1 MSGFEGP
8 ILKGMNPFS
17 NNRPRLTASE
27 RIRNKRDATIYQ
39 AEKQRFQNKKTCGN
53 KNVKYYDNGTIRSMK
68 SYKLQKSLA
77 RGNVLCEDCDNKG
90 LLCGGVKNH
99 DSLASIQ
106 MGNNVVSEYWGG
118 SFFEGDFAQR
128 ITYPVIQSDISGVWG
143 PGTIIPGYGPKTDL
157 SNAVLPG
164 PPIIPM
170 RYGYID
176 NLLRIPRNLDGG
188 GVIVD
193 PSNELFPDE
202 LCDPF
207 RYLHHSYLK
216 TYLVLTMA
224 VPVTS
229 SSNGDRVQ
237 PSSCND
243 PSYNFVVGNFVVVE
257 GATGSGGDTTVVNGI
272 VESLCCIGTLQLD
285 VSYNAP
291 LTGDQYDPGIFGLFK
306 VYVNLSN
313 ISNFDLLYM
322 LLNTKPNIS
331 SNNLSNWQLP
341 VVDNWQVGFSRPQSS
356 GSNENYYINFA
367 FIRNADIIQGTIP
380 PSFNQTKYNATQQT
394 YMSCLENGTRKIN
407 FTKNTV
413 KQDNVI
419 SAYCKVDISGNS

>member
-17 NNRPRLTASE
+17 NNKPRLTASE

-39 AEKQRFQNKKTCGN
+39 AEKQRFQNKRTCGN

-77 RGNVLCEDCDNKG
+77 RGNVLCEDCDDKG
-90 LLCGGVKNH
+90 LLCKGPANKNE
-99 DSLASIQ
+99 LASIQ
-106 MGNNVVSEYWGG
+106 MENNQVSEYWGG

-128 ITYPVIQSDISGVWG
+128 ITYPVIQSDVSGVWG

-164 PPIIPM
+164 TPIVPM

-176 NLLRIPRNLDGG
+176 NLINLPRNLDGS

-207 RYLHHSYLK
+207 RYLNHSYLK

-229 SSNGDRVQ
+229 SSNGDLVQ

-257 GATGSGGDTTVVNGI
+257 GATGGGGTTVVNGV

-285 VSYNAP
+285 VPYSDPA
-291 LTGDQYDPGIFGLFK
+291 GGQCDPGIFGLFK

-313 ISNFDLLYM
+313 IGNFDLLSM

-331 SNNLSNWQLP
+331 GNNLSNWPLP
-341 VVDNWQVGFSRPQSS
+341 VVDDWLVGFSRPQSS
-356 GSNENYYINFA
+356 GPNINYFINFA
-367 FIRNADIIQGTIP
+367 FIRNADIIQGTIQP
-380 PSFNQTKYNATQQT
+380 ITQ
-394 YMSCLENGTRKIN
+394 SNKIQCN
-407 FTKNTV
+407 
-413 KQDNVI
+413 
-419 SAYCKVDISGNS
+419 